1 MRNKIL
7 NYIKTS
13 IYPSRLFEISKD
25 LELDIQDVRERVA
38 QLESESLV
46 FKHSNRGYLSTPERI
61 KEEKQAKVSTSKEN
75 APKKPRKP
83 SKSQQIKDLK
93 EKIKAEKKN
102 KPKEP
107 KIRKQRQKMDAE
119 TWRKH
124 KSAYD
129 ASRRVKRKL
138 LHGECEA
145 TRIKQLPYKAIE
157 FYDEVISD
165 NHMIYLRPKDA
176 IYLNKGAY
184 SFFRIEMIKS
194 IYESFSKLSG
204 EVKKAPAGKRR
215 FNLLGENDENRIP
228 KLPRMNIGFD
238 GDLIASHDKIYF
250 KSDKDI
256 IVRDDAVTCM
266 KIADLERLL
275 TIVKELQNESI
286 KFI

>member
-7 NYIKTS
+7 DYIKTS
-13 IYPSRLFEISKD
+13 IYPIRLFEISKE
-25 LELDIQDVRERVA
+25 LEFDIQIVKECVT
-38 QLESESLV
+38 QLENESLI
-46 FKHSNRGYLSTPERI
+46 FKHSNRGYLSTPERV
-61 KEEKQAKVSTSKEN
+61 KEVKQAKVLTNKKST
-75 APKKPRKP
+75 PKKLRKP

-93 EKIKAEKKN
+93 EKIKAEKKS

-107 KIRKQRQKMDAE
+107 KVRKQRQKMDAE

-157 FYDEVISD
+157 FYDYAITDKKMV
-165 NHMIYLRPKDA
+165 YLKSKDA
-176 IYLNKGAY
+176 IYINTGAY
-184 SFFRIEMIKS
+184 SCFDIKMVES

-204 EVKKAPAGKRR
+204 EVKKAPAGKKR
-215 FNLLGENDENRIP
+215 FNLLGENSENRIS

-238 GDLIASHDKIYF
+238 GDLMVSSERIYF
-250 KSDKDI
+250 KSDKNI
-256 IVRDDAVTCM
+256 IVRKDAMTCI
-266 KIADLERLL
+266 KVADLERLL
-275 TIVKELQNESI
+275 TIVKELQSEN
-286 KFI
+286 

>member
-7 NYIKTS
+7 DYIKTS
-13 IYPSRLFEISKD
+13 IYPIRLFEISKE
-25 LELDIQDVRERVA
+25 LEFDIQIVKECVT
-38 QLESESLV
+38 QLENESLI
-46 FKHSNRGYLSTPERI
+46 FKHSNRGYLSTPERV
-61 KEEKQAKVSTSKEN
+61 KEVKQAKVLTNKKST
-75 APKKPRKP
+75 PKKLRKP

-93 EKIKAEKKN
+93 EKIKAEKKS

-107 KIRKQRQKMDAE
+107 KVRKQRQKMDAE

-157 FYDEVISD
+157 FYDYAITDKKMV
-165 NHMIYLRPKDA
+165 YLKSKDA
-176 IYLNKGAY
+176 IYINTGAY
-184 SFFRIEMIKS
+184 SCFDIKMVES

-204 EVKKAPAGKRR
+204 EVKKAPAGKKR
-215 FNLLGENDENRIP
+215 FNLLGENSENRIS

-238 GDLIASHDKIYF
+238 GDLMVSSERIYF
-250 KSDKDI
+250 KSDKNI
-256 IVRDDAVTCM
+256 IVRKDAMTCI
-266 KIADLERLL
+266 KVADLERLL
-275 TIVKELQNESI
+275 TIVNELQ
-286 KFI
+286 K

>member
-13 IYPSRLFEISKD
+13 IYPSRLFEIAKD
-25 LELDIQDVRERVA
+25 LELGIQDVRECVS

-46 FKHSNRGYLSTPERI
+46 FKHSNKGYLSTPERT
-61 KEEKQAKVSTSKEN
+61 KEVKQAKVLSSKESV
-75 APKKPRKP
+75 PKKPRKP

-107 KIRKQRQKMDAE
+107 KVRKQRQKMDAE

-138 LHGECEA
+138 LHGEREE

-165 NHMIYLRPKDA
+165 NHVIYLRPKDA

-184 SFFRIEMIKS
+184 SFFSIEMIKS

-204 EVKKAPAGKRR
+204 EVKKAPAGKKR
-215 FNLLGENDENRIP
+215 FNLLGENSENRIAQ
-228 KLPRMNIGFD
+228 LPRMNIGFD
-238 GDLIASHDKIYF
+238 GDLMASPDKIYF
-250 KSDKDI
+250 KSDKNI
-256 IVRDDAVTCM
+256 IARDDAVTCM

-275 TIVKELQNESI
+275 TIVKELQ
-286 KFI
+286 K

>member
-7 NYIKTS
+7 DYIKTS
-13 IYPSRLFEISKD
+13 IYPIKLIDLSKE
-25 LELDIQDVRERVA
+25 LELDFQIVKECVT
-38 QLESESLV
+38 QLENESLI

-61 KEEKQAKVSTSKEN
+61 KEAKQAKVSSSKGS

-93 EKIKAEKKN
+93 EKIKAEKKS

-107 KIRKQRQKMDAE
+107 KVRKQRQKMDAE

-138 LHGECEA
+138 LHGEREE

-184 SFFRIEMIKS
+184 SFFSIEMIKS

-204 EVKKAPAGKRR
+204 EVKKAPAGKKR
-215 FNLLGENDENRIP
+215 FNLLGENSENRIS

-238 GDLIASHDKIYF
+238 GDLMVSSERIYF
-250 KSDKDI
+250 KSDKNI
-256 IVRDDAVTCM
+256 IVRKDAMTCI
-266 KIADLERLL
+266 KVADLERLL
-275 TIVKELQNESI
+275 TIVNELQ
-286 KFI
+286 K

>member
-13 IYPSRLFEISKD
+13 ISPIKLLEISKE
-25 LELDIQDVRERVA
+25 LEIDFQIVKSHVV

-46 FKHSNRGYLSTPERI
+46 FKHSNRGYLSTPERV
-61 KEEKQAKVSTSKEN
+61 KEVKQAKVSSNKAI

-124 KSAYD
+124 KREYD

-145 TRIKQLPYKAIE
+145 NRIKQLPYKAIE

-194 IYESFSKLSG
+194 IYQSFSKLSG
-204 EVKKAPAGKRR
+204 EVKKAPAGKKR
-215 FNLLGENDENRIP
+215 FNLLGENSENRIS
-228 KLPRMNIGFD
+228 KLPRMKIGFD
-238 GDLIASHDKIYF
+238 GDLMASSERIYF
-250 KSDKDI
+250 KSDKNI
-256 IVRDDAVTCM
+256 IVRKDTMTCM

-275 TIVKELQNESI
+275 TIAKDLQNEN
-286 KFI
+286 

>member
-1 MRNKIL
+1 MKNLIYD
-7 NYIKTS
+7 YIKTS
-13 IYPSRLFEISKD
+13 ISPIKLLEISKE
-25 LELDIQDVRERVA
+25 LEIDFQIVKKHVT

-46 FKHSNRGYLSTPERI
+46 FKHSNRGYLSTPERV
-61 KEEKQAKVSTSKEN
+61 KEVKQAKVLTNKKST
-75 APKKPRKP
+75 PKKLRKP

-145 TRIKQLPYKAIE
+145 TRIKQLPYRAIE
-157 FYDEVISD
+157 FYDYAITDKKMV
-165 NHMIYLRPKDA
+165 YLKSKDA
-176 IYLNKGAY
+176 IYINTGAY
-184 SFFRIEMIKS
+184 SCFDIKMVES

-204 EVKKAPAGKRR
+204 EVKKAPTGKKR
-215 FNLLGENDENRIP
+215 FNLLGENSENRIS

-238 GDLIASHDKIYF
+238 GDLMASSERIYF
-250 KSDKDI
+250 KSDKNI
-256 IVRDDAVTCM
+256 IVRKDAMTCI
-266 KIADLERLL
+266 KVADLERLL
-275 TIVKELQNESI
+275 TIVKELQ
-286 KFI
+286 K

>member
-7 NYIKTS
+7 DYIKTS
-13 IYPSRLFEISKD
+13 IYPIKLIDLSKE
-25 LELDIQDVRERVA
+25 LELDFQAVKECVSH
-38 QLESESLV
+38 LESESLV
-46 FKHSNRGYLSTPERI
+46 FKHSNRGYLSAPERV
-61 KEEKQAKVSTSKEN
+61 KEVKQAKVSSNKAI

-124 KSAYD
+124 KREYD
-129 ASRRVKRKL
+129 ASRMVKRKL

-145 TRIKQLPYKAIE
+145 NRIKQIPYKAIE

-184 SFFRIEMIKS
+184 SFFSIEMIKY

-204 EVKKAPAGKRR
+204 EIKKAPAGKKR
-215 FNLLGENDENRIP
+215 FNLLGETDENRIP

-238 GDLIASHDKIYF
+238 GDLIASPDKIYF

-275 TIVKELQNESI
+275 TIVKELQ
-286 KFI
+286 K

>member
-7 NYIKTS
+7 EYIKTS
-13 IYPSRLFEISKD
+13 IYPIRLFEIAKE
-25 LELDIQDVRERVA
+25 LEFDIQIVKECVT
-38 QLESESLV
+38 QLENESLV
-46 FKHSNRGYLSTPERI
+46 FKHSNRGYLSTPERV
-61 KEEKQAKVSTSKEN
+61 KEVKQAKVSSNKAI

-124 KSAYD
+124 KREYD

-184 SFFRIEMIKS
+184 SFFSIEMIKY

-204 EVKKAPAGKRR
+204 EIKKAPAGKKR
-215 FNLLGENDENRIP
+215 FNLLGETDKNRIP

-238 GDLIASHDKIYF
+238 GDLIASPDKIYF

-266 KIADLERLL
+266 KITDLERLL
-275 TIVKELQNESI
+275 TIVKELQ
-286 KFI
+286 K

>member
-7 NYIKTS
+7 EYIKTS
-13 IYPSRLFEISKD
+13 IYPIRLFEIAKE
-25 LELDIQDVRERVA
+25 LEFDIQIVKECVT
-38 QLESESLV
+38 QLENESLV
-46 FKHSNRGYLSTPERI
+46 FKHSNRGYLSTPERV
-61 KEEKQAKVSTSKEN
+61 KEVKQAKVSSNKAI

-124 KSAYD
+124 KREYD

-184 SFFRIEMIKS
+184 SFFSIEMIKY

-204 EVKKAPAGKRR
+204 EIKKAPAGKKR
-215 FNLLGENDENRIP
+215 FNLLGETDKNRIP

-238 GDLIASHDKIYF
+238 GDLIASPDKIYF

-275 TIVKELQNESI
+275 TIVKELQ
-286 KFI
+286 K

>member
-7 NYIKTS
+7 DYIKTS
-13 IYPSRLFEISKD
+13 IYPIRLFEISKE
-25 LELDIQDVRERVA
+25 LEFDIQIVKECVT
-38 QLESESLV
+38 QLENESLI
-46 FKHSNRGYLSTPERI
+46 FKHSNRGYLSTPERV
-61 KEEKQAKVSTSKEN
+61 KEVKQAKVLTNKKST
-75 APKKPRKP
+75 PKKLRKP

-93 EKIKAEKKN
+93 EKIKAEKKS

-107 KIRKQRQKMDAE
+107 KVRKQRQKMDAE

-138 LHGECEA
+138 LHGEREE

-194 IYESFSKLSG
+194 IYQSFSKLSG

-215 FNLLGENDENRIP
+215 FNLLGETDENRIP

-238 GDLIASHDKIYF
+238 GDLMASPDKIYF
-250 KSDKDI
+250 KSDKNI

-275 TIVKELQNESI
+275 TIAKELQSEN
-286 KFI
+286 

>member
-1 MRNKIL
+1 MKNLIYD
-7 NYIKTS
+7 YIKTS
-13 IYPSRLFEISKD
+13 ISPIKLLEISKE
-25 LELDIQDVRERVA
+25 LEIDFKSVKECVT
-38 QLESESLV
+38 QLENESLI
-46 FKHSNRGYLSTPERI
+46 FKHSNRGYLSTPERV
-61 KEEKQAKVSTSKEN
+61 KEVKQAKVSSNKAI

-124 KSAYD
+124 KREYD

-176 IYLNKGAY
+176 IYLDKGAY
-184 SFFRIEMIKS
+184 SFFSIEMIKS

-204 EVKKAPAGKRR
+204 EIKKAPAGKRR
-215 FNLLGENDENRIP
+215 FNLLGENSENRIP

-238 GDLIASHDKIYF
+238 GDLMASDDNIYF
-250 KSDKDI
+250 KSDKNI
-256 IVRDDAVTCM
+256 IVRDGAVTCM

-275 TIVKELQNESI
+275 TIVKELQSEN
-286 KFI
+286 

>member
-13 IYPSRLFEISKD
+13 IYPSRLFEIAKD
-25 LELDIQDVRERVA
+25 LELGIQEVKECVT
-38 QLESESLV
+38 QLENESLV
-46 FKHSNRGYLSTPERI
+46 FKHSNRGYLSTPERV
-61 KEEKQAKVSTSKEN
+61 KEVKQVKVSSNKAI

-107 KIRKQRQKMDAE
+107 KVRKQRQKMDAE

-124 KSAYD
+124 KREYD
-129 ASRRVKRKL
+129 VSRRVKRKL

-145 TRIKQLPYKAIE
+145 NRIKQLPYKAIE

-184 SFFRIEMIKS
+184 SFFRIDMIKS

-204 EVKKAPAGKRR
+204 EVKKAPTGKKR
-215 FNLLGENDENRIP
+215 FNLLGENSENRIAQ
-228 KLPRMNIGFD
+228 LPRMNIGFD
-238 GDLIASHDKIYF
+238 GDLMASPDKIYF
-250 KSDKDI
+250 KSDKNI

-275 TIVKELQNESI
+275 TIVKELQ
-286 KFI
+286 K

>member
-7 NYIKTS
+7 DYIKTS
-13 IYPSRLFEISKD
+13 IYPIKLIDLSKE
-25 LELDIQDVRERVA
+25 LELDFQAVKECVT

-46 FKHSNRGYLSTPERI
+46 FKHSNRGYLSTPERV
-61 KEEKQAKVSTSKEN
+61 KEVKQAKVSSNKAI

-124 KSAYD
+124 KREYD

-138 LHGECEA
+138 LHGEREE
-145 TRIKQLPYKAIE
+145 TRIKQLPYKAVE

-165 NHMIYLRPKDA
+165 NHMIYLRTKDA

-184 SFFRIEMIKS
+184 SFFYIEMIES

-204 EVKKAPAGKRR
+204 EIKKAPAGKKR
-215 FNLLGENDENRIP
+215 FNLLGENSENRIP

-238 GDLIASHDKIYF
+238 GDLIASTDKIYF
-250 KSDKDI
+250 KSDKNI

-275 TIVKELQNESI
+275 TIVKELQ
-286 KFI
+286 K

>member
-13 IYPSRLFEISKD
+13 IYPIRVFEIAKD
-25 LELDIQDVRERVA
+25 LELGIQDVRECVA
-38 QLESESLV
+38 QLENESLV
-46 FKHSNRGYLSTPERI
+46 FKHSNKGYLSTPERI
-61 KEEKQAKVSTSKEN
+61 KEEKQVKVSTSKEN

-124 KSAYD
+124 KREYD
-129 ASRRVKRKL
+129 ASRIVKRKL

-145 TRIKQLPYKAIE
+145 NRIKQLPYKAIE

-184 SFFRIEMIKS
+184 SFFSIEMIKY

-204 EVKKAPAGKRR
+204 EIKKAPAGKKR
-215 FNLLGENDENRIP
+215 FNLLGETDENRIP

-238 GDLIASHDKIYF
+238 GDLMASSERIYF
-250 KSDKDI
+250 KSDKNI
-256 IVRDDAVTCM
+256 IVRKDAMTCI
-266 KIADLERLL
+266 KVADLERLL
-275 TIVKELQNESI
+275 TIVKELQ
-286 KFI
+286 K

>member
-13 IYPSRLFEISKD
+13 IYPSRLFEIAKD
-25 LELDIQDVRERVA
+25 LELGIQDVKECVT
-38 QLESESLV
+38 QLENESLV
-46 FKHSNRGYLSTPERI
+46 FKHSNRGYLSTPERV
-61 KEEKQAKVSTSKEN
+61 KEVRKAKASASKEN
-75 APKKPRKP
+75 APIKPKQV
-83 SKSQQIKDLK
+83 SKSQQVKELK
-93 EKIKAEKKN
+93 EKIKVERKK

-138 LHGECEA
+138 LHGEREE
-145 TRIKQLPYKAIE
+145 TRIKQMPYKAIE

-215 FNLLGENDENRIP
+215 FNLLGENSENRIS

-238 GDLIASHDKIYF
+238 GDLMASDDNIYF
-250 KSDKDI
+250 KSDKNI
-256 IVRDDAVTCM
+256 IVRDGAVTCM

-275 TIVKELQNESI
+275 TIAKELQ
-286 KFI
+286 K

>member
-13 IYPSRLFEISKD
+13 IYPIKLIDLSKELEIDFQIVKSH
-25 LELDIQDVRERVA
+25 VV

-46 FKHSNRGYLSTPERI
+46 FKHSNRGYLSTPERV
-61 KEEKQAKVSTSKEN
+61 KEVKQAKVSSNKAI

-124 KSAYD
+124 KREYD

-184 SFFRIEMIKS
+184 SFFSIEMIKS

-204 EVKKAPAGKRR
+204 EIKKAPAGKRR
-215 FNLLGENDENRIP
+215 FNLLGETDGNRIP

-256 IVRDDAVTCM
+256 IVRYDAVTCM

-275 TIVKELQNESI
+275 TIVKELQ
-286 KFI
+286 K

>member
-7 NYIKTS
+7 DYIKTS
-13 IYPSRLFEISKD
+13 IYPIRLFEISKE
-25 LELDIQDVRERVA
+25 LEFDIQIVKECVT
-38 QLESESLV
+38 QLENESLI
-46 FKHSNRGYLSTPERI
+46 FKHSNRGYLSTPERV
-61 KEEKQAKVSTSKEN
+61 KEVKQAKVSSNKAI

-124 KSAYD
+124 KREYD

-145 TRIKQLPYKAIE
+145 NRIKQLPYKAIE
-157 FYDEVISD
+157 FYDYAITDKKMV
-165 NHMIYLRPKDA
+165 YLKSKDA
-176 IYLNKGAY
+176 IYINTGAY
-184 SFFRIEMIKS
+184 SCFDIKMVES

-204 EVKKAPAGKRR
+204 EVKKAPAGKKR
-215 FNLLGENDENRIP
+215 FNLLGENRENRIS

-238 GDLIASHDKIYF
+238 GDLMVSSERIYF
-250 KSDKDI
+250 KSDKNI
-256 IVRDDAVTCM
+256 IVRKDAMTCI
-266 KIADLERLL
+266 KVADLERLL
-275 TIVKELQNESI
+275 TIVKELQ
-286 KFI
+286 K